1 MQTRFNYVNSDGTT
15 TRYTLPIKSKRTHA
29 GHASYAVLALMTS
42 LLLLSGCNNKGPAEQ
57 AGSEVDKAVQ
67 DMQENMP
74 APSAGIPEPNPVEN
88 SLNQAG
94 PAQEAGQA
102 IDEARENAGEKIERM
117 GEKLQQP

>member
-15 TRYTLPIKSKRTHA
+15 TRYTTPLKSKRTHA
-29 GHASYAVLALMTS
+29 WHASYAVLALMTS
-42 LLLLSGCNNKGPAEQ
+42 LLALSGCNKEPAEQ

-67 DMQENMP
+67 NMQESMP
-74 APSAGIPEPNPVEN
+74 APSAGIPESNPVED
-88 SLNQAG
+88 SVNQAG

-102 IDEARENAGEKIERM
+102 IDEAREKAGQKIERM